1 MTTSR
6 GARGLAMVVL
16 CAGLAA
22 APAGAAERASIP
34 AWPSGLAAAARVWI
48 GELMGLWMPAPHG
61 LTAVR
66 GNEDTSSTTPPP
78 DADQLKQHVDN
89 PGQTPMK

>member
-22 APAGAAERASIP
+22 APAGAAERASVP
-34 AWPSGLAAAARVWI
+34 AWPGGLAHAARVSASWWAS
-48 GELMGLWMPAPHG
+48 GYRRRTG
-61 LTAVR
+61 
-66 GNEDTSSTTPPP
+66 
-78 DADQLKQHVDN
+78 
-89 PGQTPMK
+89 

>member
-1 MTTSR
+1 
-6 GARGLAMVVL
+6 MVVL